1 MSELVKAC
9 SLFLIHL
16 IAHTSVYFVEF
27 HFISFL
33 KFFLAMLFV
42 HFNGK
47 YINIIV
53 VALRETL
60 WLTGGL
66 SDDELSLE

>member
-1 MSELVKAC
+1 MSELVKAF
-9 SLFLIHL
+9 SLCLIHL

-33 KFFLAMLFV
+33 KFFLAMLFLY
-42 HFNGK
+42 FDGK

-53 VALRETL
+53 VVLRETL
-60 WLTGGL
+60 RLTGGL
-66 SDDELSLE
+66 SYDELSLE